1 MTKERLGQVALAL
14 AASAMLGLINGC
26 STSSGSQTN
35 AAAIDQIGCQFES
48 KKVCEQALAKP
59 VNYSSGI
66 TTGNQSYFQQNGP
79 ATVWQQ
85 VPIKAPGG
93 SEVDVQCQVN
103 TQDKTVVYAYAAPSG
118 TVSESDRNWFKQ
130 SGWCRGDKQSE
141 RVPTPRAE
149 E

>member
-1 MTKERLGQVALAL
+1 MKKRVGQLGMLLVAGAMV
-14 AASAMLGLINGC
+14 ASLNACATTG
-26 STSSGSQTN
+26 GSQTN
-35 AAAIDQIGCQFES
+35 TVALQDIGCQFES

-66 TTGNQSYFQQNGP
+66 TTGNQSYFQQNAP
-79 ATVWQQ
+79 ATVWEQ

-130 SGWCRGDKQSE
+130 SGWCRGDKE
-141 RVPTPRAE
+141 TEPVPAPKAE